1 MSIPGIKKIRNISS
15 LNKVL
20 FKLYSKTYKIEIN
33 IPRTATPALPRNDI
47 FFILSAKQ
55 YKRLRIIR
63 ISIFKKTPRC
73 KPRTEIKNIATDI
86 ATPFKPSIKFRKL

>member
-1 MSIPGIKKIRNISS
+1 M
-15 LNKVL
+15 
-20 FKLYSKTYKIEIN
+20 YSKTYKIEIN

-63 ISIFKKTPRC
+63 ISIFKKTPRF